1 LDEKHSIKK
10 KTKEGDVLM
19 PKIERIWVST
29 DFNRKVKDYKKTFG
43 VRRNNQVVKFIN
55 ELLPDAKEVE
65 KALRKVKNK

>member
-1 LDEKHSIKK
+1 
-10 KTKEGDVLM
+10 M